1 MLSSFPTDWSE
12 QSVSCNGIVY
22 LPDNATCK
30 ASELIYVDEI
40 DQEIPNLC
48 LLYIASSSRAGSVQ
62 YGYIQSLK
70 RELQSFAHNIRFSV
84 CYQNQNIDQLLQFL
98 GIEPI

>member
-1 MLSSFPTDWSE
+1 MLVPFHLTG
-12 QSVSCNGIVY
+12 QTNLFHVMA
-22 LPDNATCK
+22 LFTCLTK
-30 ASELIYVDEI
+30 RYVQGKLIYVDEI

-84 CYQNQNIDQLLQFL
+84 CYQNQNIDQLLLFR
-98 GIEPI
+98 